1 MDDPVAKIPLIFTD
15 IVAFETIALTKKMA
29 NENHLWG
36 AEHIRGDL
44 EFLIDD
50 RVDRQVATFDLGTDV
65 VYRDTSKS
73 A

>member
-1 MDDPVAKIPLIFTD
+1 VHVSEVTVALGIGENDTSPD
-15 IVAFETIALTKKMA
+15 GVVAF
-29 NENHLWG
+29 

-65 VYRDTSKS
+65 VDRDTSKS